1 MNRVRGKINK
11 LIALPILAVLI
22 IASMP
27 AIIPVRGAVPP
38 PVYLYV
44 DGFTA
49 ERTAWTAVGTS
60 PYLNAPGDGSYIEGT
75 VDTAQERWFTF
86 QDIDPSYFTDYAIDK
101 VWLEGYTNGPYDTGV
116 DFDVYNAGF
125 DWLGSLYA
133 DGAPKWVTLRW
144 VSGPVSDADPSLKTE
159 AGIDAFKVLVYFYDP
174 DLHGGPGN
182 IIDSIRLMVE
192 FKALYPPIPVLAVS
206 PKVNTGGVSETFT
219 IEIVIKAPPYVPVI
233 DLYGIDF
240 KLAFDPAVVMA
251 TSIVP
256 GDFWV
261 GGVFEWI
268 NYIDPSGYAW
278 YTVTRPLGTIPG
290 LSGSGTIAVIEFSVV
305 GVGVSGLDLYD
316 VDAAN
321 RYAVPIALLPQSGV
335 FANAADITVN
345 LRTAYVGKRHI
356 TPPEAQTLTAHV
368 KNKGAA
374 RTTAKAHFV
383 IWTEEGIEAADLY
396 SQPIS
401 IAAGATEYLS
411 VSWSDYAKLTKYHVE
426 VTVLYRD
433 PAGGWSVGL
442 KGTEQS
448 HWDSMTINFLVYP

>member
-1 MNRVRGKINK
+1 VRGKINK

-101 VWLEGYTNGPYDTGV
+101 VWLEGYTDGPLDGDV
-116 DFDVYNAGF
+116 DFDVYNGLF
-125 DWLGSLYA
+125 TWLGSLYA
-133 DGAPKWVTLRW
+133 DGAPKWVNLRW
-144 VSGPVSDADPSLKTE
+144 VSGPTSDLDPKLKTQE
-159 AGIDAFKVLVYFYDP
+159 GLNAFKVLLYFYDP
-174 DLHGGPGN
+174 YGHGGPGN
-182 IIDSIRLMVE
+182 IVDAIRLMVT
-192 FKALYPPIPVLAVS
+192 FKPAYPPIPVLAVS
-206 PKVNTGGVSETFT
+206 PKVNTGAVSETFS
-219 IEIVIKAPPYVPVI
+219 IEIIIKGAPYVSVI
-233 DLYGIDF
+233 DLYGIEF
-240 KLAFDPAVVMA
+240 KLAFDPNVVMA
-251 TSIVP
+251 MSVSP
-256 GDFWV
+256 GAFWMPV
-261 GGVFEWI
+261 GVTEWI
-268 NYIDPSGYAW
+268 NQIDPSGFVW
-278 YTVTRPLGTIPG
+278 YSITRPFGTPG
-290 LSGSGTIAVIEFSVV
+290 GISGSGTIALIDFSVV

-316 VDAAN
+316 VLAGN
-321 RYAVPIALLPQSGV
+321 RYAVPIDMVTDNGV

-411 VSWSDYAKLTKYHVE
+411 VSWSDYASLTKYHVE

-433 PAGGWSVGL
+433 ATGGWSVGL